1 MKWLHLKAPALATNY
16 KLLLMKKELRIFF
29 TALMFLTRLPVP
41 RFTDHSA
48 EYLEKSSK
56 YFPLIGWIVGG
67 ISALVFLFF
76 YRFFSIPLA
85 VLASIIAGI
94 LTTGA
99 FHEDGFADVC
109 DAFGGGWT
117 KEKILEIMK
126 DSRLGTYGT
135 IGLIAILGA
144 KFLLLGDLVLLY
156 LPVINGRTVVVF
168 FAIIIAAHSISR
180 FMAVT
185 SIQFYPYVTPEDNS
199 KSKPSAA
206 SKLSLVSFLT
216 AALFA
221 LLPFVF
227 LPLNF
232 LLTLPVLIVATFLLN
247 RYFKK
252 WIGGHTGDCLGS
264 VQQTTEIIY
273 YITLIVLWKYT

>member
-1 MKWLHLKAPALATNY
+1 MNL
-16 KLLLMKKELRIFF
+16 KKEIRIFF

-48 EYLEKSSK
+48 EYLEKSSR

-67 ISALVFLFF
+67 ISA
-76 YRFFSIPLA
+76 A
-85 VLASIIAGI
+85 VLLLSLRVLSPDLSLMALMIASV

-135 IGLIAILGA
+135 IGLIFILGT
-144 KFLLLGDLVLLY
+144 KFLLLRELLPMIGHQPAVN
-156 LPVINGRTVVVF
+156 LNITIL
-168 FAIIIAAHSISR
+168 ATLLAAHASSR
-180 FMAVT
+180 FMSVS
-185 SIQFYPYVTPEDNS
+185 SIQFFPYVTPDDVS
-199 KSKPSAA
+199 KSKTSAA
-206 SKLSLVSFLT
+206 HKLSAGAFLL
-216 AALFA
+216 AFIFA
-221 LLPFVF
+221 VIPFFLLPLSFF
-227 LPLNF
+227 LIFPILF
-232 LLTLPVLIVATFLLN
+232 LATFLLN

-252 WIGGHTGDCLGS
+252 WIGGHTGDCLGT
-264 VQQTTEIIY
+264 VQQSTELLCY
-273 YITLIVLWKYT
+273 LTMLLLWKFT

>member
-1 MKWLHLKAPALATNY
+1 
-16 KLLLMKKELRIFF
+16 MKKELRIFF

-41 RFTDHSA
+41 RFADHNP
-48 EYLEKSSK
+48 EYLKQSSK

-67 ISALVFLFF
+67 ISAVVFLIFN
-76 YRFFSIPLA
+76 RFFSIQISL
-85 VLASIIAGI
+85 LASIIAGI

-135 IGLIAILGA
+135 IGLIGMLAA
-144 KFLLLGDLVLLY
+144 KFLLLYEFIVQVY
-156 LPVINGRTVVVF
+156 TR
-168 FAIIIAAHSISR
+168 FAFQQTTLFIIAFFLSAHAISR
-180 FMAVT
+180 MMAVA
-185 SIQFYPYVTPEDNS
+185 SIQFYPYVTPDDVS

-206 SKLSLVSFLT
+206 SKLSTASF
-216 AALFA
+216 AIAVVFA
-221 LLPFVF
+221 LLPFDL
-227 LPLNF
+227 LPPGF
-232 LLTLPVLIVATFLLN
+232 LLTLPILLLATFLLN
-247 RYFKK
+247 RYFVK

-264 VQQTTEIIY
+264 VQQVSEVLY
-273 YITLIVLWKYT
+273 YLTLLLIWKFI